1 MIFEVVTL
9 DPMKSVTVALEVV
22 MFDPVRTA
30 IVALEVVMFDPMKSV
45 MVALEAVIRWVVSL
59 SVTVRLL
66 NVPVIPISSV
76 LLSWP
81 IVL

>member
-1 MIFEVVTL
+1 LEVVTL
-9 DPMKSVTVALEVV
+9 DPVKSV
-22 MFDPVRTA
+22 
-30 IVALEVVMFDPMKSV
+30 IVALEVVMLDPMKSV
-45 MVALEAVIRWVVSL
+45 IVALEAVTRWVVSL